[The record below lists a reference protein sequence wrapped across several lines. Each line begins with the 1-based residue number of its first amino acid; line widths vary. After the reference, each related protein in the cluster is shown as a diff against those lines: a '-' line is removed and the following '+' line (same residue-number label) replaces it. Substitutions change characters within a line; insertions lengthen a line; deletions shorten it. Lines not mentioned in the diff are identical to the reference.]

1 MGLADGGGIYEMRC
15 LFVAVVLRSEKLY
28 LNAVSKE
35 LLRIDISGCSM
46 IHTTESIPEIIKGA

>member
-28 LNAVSKE
+28 LKAVSKE
-35 LLRIDISGCSM
+35 LLRIDISGCRV
-46 IHTTESIPEIIKGA
+46 IHTIGHIPEIIKGA